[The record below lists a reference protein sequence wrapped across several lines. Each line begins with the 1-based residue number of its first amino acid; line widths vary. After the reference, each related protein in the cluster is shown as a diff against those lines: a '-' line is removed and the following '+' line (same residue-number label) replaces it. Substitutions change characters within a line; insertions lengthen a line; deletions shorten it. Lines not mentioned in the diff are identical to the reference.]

1 MANTFTLISSVTV
14 GSGGTSSIDFTSI
27 PATYTDLNLVISART
42 NRASDSD
49 YLEMTF
55 NGSTSGVTGK
65 ILTGS
70 GSSAISGTQASSTFI
85 DVNRTNANTSTAS
98 TFSNIS
104 VYIPN
109 YTSGNN
115 KSVSYDGVNENNA
128 TEAYTWMGAY
138 VCSNSV
144 AITSIKLE
152 PGIGT
157 SINQYSTAYLYG
169 ISNA

>member
-1 MANTFTLISSVTV
+1 MATTYTLISSVTV
-14 GSGGTSSIDFTSI
+14 GSGGAANIEFTSI

-42 NRASDSD
+42 DRASDSD

-55 NGSTSGVTGK
+55 NGSTSGVTGRY
-65 ILTGS
+65 LTGS
-70 GSSAISGTQASSTFI
+70 GSSALSGTQASTSFI
-85 DVNRTNANTSTAS
+85 DVNRVNANTSTAS

-109 YTSGNN
+109 YASSNN

-128 TEAYTWMGAY
+128 TEAYTWLGAY
-138 VCSNSV
+138 LWSNSA

-152 PGIGT
+152 PGVGA
-157 SINQYSTAYLYG
+157 SIDQYSTAYLYG